1 MKTRAFDPIEKRWRE
16 DYIVSP
22 AGSIFQTT
30 HYKMDLWELEARPNW
45 KLSRFTG
52 LLDKNGEEIY
62 EGDVVI
68 MWYDLIERW
77 SAPLLVTFDVLVI
90 EDDFGATWEPMC
102 WRAGDSELSGICE
115 IVGNIHENPELL
127 EEVTK

>member
-1 MKTRAFDPIEKRWRE
+1 MREFKFRAWSEETKTM
-16 DYIVSP
+16 YYS
-22 AGSIFQTT
+22 
-30 HYKMDLWELEARPNW
+30 HRPNGTDNPLW
-45 KLSRFTG
+45 SYDAVFRSHNPKTHIMQYTG
-52 LLDKNGEEIY
+52 LKDKNGEEIY
-62 EGDVVI
+62 EGDIVI

-102 WRAGDSELSGICE
+102 WRVGDSELSGICE

-127 EEVTK
+127 EEVNK